1 MSTKKY
7 SKQNHIKYS
16 IIIPIPSLEPLIQSY
31 RFKYNFFAK
40 KGIPTHITFLYL
52 FSQSTYLKNK
62 ENIIKI
68 LHFLPKLFKHKK
80 LIIRDFYQ
88 NPQMF
93 ALDFDKKSSDFIHKI
108 QHKVA
113 SYLNLNLANYE
124 NPTKR
129 PHITLFTKRG
139 GENGF
144 KEIHHIKKD
153 LTPLLPQIIT
163 FDRIWL
169 LEIDIKKDIPTLI
182 YEVKW

>member
-1 MSTKKY
+1 MNSKK
-7 SKQNHIKYS
+7 NNIKYS
-16 IIIPIPSLEPLIQSY
+16 VILPIPSLEPLIQSY

-52 FSQSTYLKNK
+52 FSQSTFFKNK
-62 ENIIKI
+62 DLIMKI
-68 LHFLPKLFKHKK
+68 LNNFPKIFKNKK
-80 LIIRDFYQ
+80 LVIDAFYQ

-108 QHKVA
+108 QMKVA

-139 GENGF
+139 NQAGF
-144 KEIHHIKKD
+144 KAIPQIKKE
-153 LTPLLPQIIT
+153 LTPALPLTIS

-169 LEIDIKKDIPTLI
+169 LEIDNKHDIPTLI